1 MPQVKESLL
10 RRLVKRALNE
20 AELTA
25 GDTNTKFNISVDLG
39 NPQSETKLGIR
50 VKLTPKEGMLEPDTR
65 DKLSVAIMKK
75 LNSSLGQ
82 YDIQVSKDTDA
93 STQSP
98 EVIGFF
104 IPLSQIKN
112 MIINSI
118 KGPGEPKEPES
129 SSRPISPKPP
139 MNRPDLGDE
148 EEEEITEQDGL
159 DRAEQGV
166 KDLGSSMDKWKTGLS
181 LKRSHYG
188 EEEKGKLSVKEL
200 HETATTV
207 REGMLTLWTDIV
219 NESDYKFKDYL
230 TKNEDQWVRAGA
242 IVSMIVD
249 ELEDRLEVEEPVGP
263 DKGIEEVLQ
272 KLVKE
277 GKIKFPKKYP
287 INEALKVRELNEI
300 SRVVIKEDFY
310 NFINA
315 GNNVLRT
322 LEENGFENQRARK
335 YLEHLVRYN
344 IM

>member
-1 MPQVKESLL
+1 
-10 RRLVKRALNE
+10 
-20 AELTA
+20 
-25 GDTNTKFNISVDLG
+25 
-39 NPQSETKLGIR
+39 
-50 VKLTPKEGMLEPDTR
+50 
-65 DKLSVAIMKK
+65 
-75 LNSSLGQ
+75 
-82 YDIQVSKDTDA
+82 
-93 STQSP
+93 
-98 EVIGFF
+98 
-104 IPLSQIKN
+104 

-139 MNRPDLGDE
+139 MNPPDLGDE

-188 EEEKGKLSVKEL
+188 EEEKRKLSVKEL

-207 REGMLTLWTDIV
+207 REGMLALWTDIV